1 MKHYAV
7 YLYASILAL
16 IISCVFGFG
25 ITSRHGDFTRTVEKA
40 LSTSVGYDQAF
51 IRMVDRLERE
61 LAQRASF
68 GYEGGKD
75 PMTGMVRQVVVQKP
89 PEQGP
94 IKKKDST
101 AADTVP
107 VDPFRLT
114 AIIYDNDDK
123 TFTAVIMEKERTFSV
138 SVGDKVGKR
147 VIKGI
152 TMDGLIMEEDSLVFR
167 YGVTG
172 TKSITK
178 K

>member
-7 YLYASILAL
+7 YIYSSILAL

-25 ITSRHGDFTRTVEKA
+25 ITSRHRDFSFTVQKA

-51 IRMVDRLERE
+51 IQMVDRLERE

-75 PMTGMVRQVVVQKP
+75 PMTGMVRKVVIHKP
-89 PEQGP
+89 PVQEP
-94 IKKKDST
+94 MKKKDST

-114 AIIYDNDDK
+114 AIIYDNDAK
-123 TFTAVIMEKERTFSV
+123 SYTAVIMEKERTFSV
-138 SVGDKVGKR
+138 SVGDKIGKR
-147 VIKGI
+147 MIKGI
-152 TMDGLIMEEDSLVFR
+152 TMEGLVMEEDSLIYR
-167 YGVTG
+167 YDVTG
-172 TKSITK
+172 K
-178 K
+178 KTIRKK